1 MPREDTAFL
10 RFAPCRLSV
19 LVAAASL
26 LCGCNLGPDYHRP
39 SLDLPPAYRA
49 TQETAAAAWPSADWW
64 KGFHSPE
71 LNMLIEQARTH
82 NFDIAAAI
90 AQVKQADAQV
100 RIAGAALLPTVSG
113 TGSGGWQHVGLG
125 ANSNRFGGGRGGVS
139 NASIDL
145 HSYSVGLN
153 AAYELDFWQHNL
165 ALRQAAVASAVFS
178 RFDQET
184 VALTVISNV
193 ANTWVTAL
201 ADADQLAVTR
211 RNVAAA
217 EQTLAVVRS
226 RFAAGTASALDVAN
240 QEALAAG
247 ERALIPNYI
256 SLMEQE
262 VIALGILVGEPPER
276 ITVRPGTLT
285 ALARPP
291 VAAGLPSELLAR
303 RPDVAAAEAQLISQ
317 NFNIKV
323 ARAAFFPTIQ
333 LTSSAGY
340 QAAALN
346 HLILP
351 GSALASLTSGL
362 TQPLFDGGILR
373 GQLEQAKG
381 FYDQLLAQYH
391 KTVLQAFTD
400 VDTALTAW
408 RYASEQEK
416 LQRAAVVAATRA
428 ADIAR
433 AQLAAGTVDITTVL
447 TAEIT
452 QFNDEN
458 LLVQVRLARAQALL
472 SLYKALGGGWV
483 QPSGNV
489 FPGLKP
495 GMIPG
500 GVALP
505 VGGNVE

>member
-1 MPREDTAFL
+1 M

-19 LVAAASL
+19 VCAAASL
-26 LCGCNLGPDYHRP
+26 LSGCNLGPNYHRP

-49 TQETAAAAWPSADWW
+49 TQATAAAAWPSADWW

-71 LNMLIEQARTH
+71 LDMLIAQARAH
-82 NFDIAAAI
+82 NFDIAVAI
-90 AQVKQADAQV
+90 AQVRQADAQV
-100 RIAGAALLPTVSG
+100 RIAGATLLPAIGAS
-113 TGSGGWQHVGLG
+113 GSGAWQHQGLG
-125 ANSNRFGGGRGGVS
+125 ANSNRFGGGGGGIS
-139 NASIDL
+139 NASIDY
-145 HSYSVGLN
+145 HSYSAGLN
-153 AAYELDFWQHNL
+153 ASYELDFWQHNL
-165 ALRQAAVASAVFS
+165 GLRQAAVASAVFS

-184 VALTVISNV
+184 VALTVVTAV
-193 ANTWVTAL
+193 ANTWFTAL
-201 ADADQLAVTR
+201 AYADQLAVTR

-217 EQTLAVVRS
+217 EQTLAVVRG

-247 ERALIPNYI
+247 ERALIPNYV

-276 ITVRPGTLT
+276 VTVQPGTLT
-285 ALARPP
+285 ALALPP
-291 VAAGLPSELLAR
+291 VAAGLPSQLLAR
-303 RPDVAAAEAQLISQ
+303 RPDVAAAEAQLIAQ

-346 HLILP
+346 QLIMP
-351 GSALASLTSGL
+351 GSALASLAAGL
-362 TQPLFDGGILR
+362 TQPLFDGGVLR

-381 FYDQLLAQYH
+381 LYDQLLAQYR
-391 KTVLQAFTD
+391 KAVVQAFTD

-408 RYASEQEK
+408 RFTSEQEK
-416 LQRAAVVAATRA
+416 LQRVAVVAARRA
-428 ADIAR
+428 AEIAR

-447 TAEIT
+447 TAETT
-452 QFNDEN
+452 QFNDES

-483 QPSGNV
+483 RPSGAV
-489 FPGLKP
+489 FPGLQP

-505 VGGNVE
+505 IGGNVD